1 MVPMADKLDL
11 AIAQGAPAV
20 DFSPL
25 SSLLGDYAGGRQLA
39 QKAGT
44 INAFRNGAPT
54 LTDGTPDYAAMA
66 KTYYQLGDANTGAQ
80 LANLAMQRA
89 RLQGIGD
96 QASASP
102 VSGGNSNFNSK
113 DRKSGV

>member
-1 MVPMADKLDL
+1 MADKLDL

-39 QKAGT
+39 QKTGS
-44 INAFRNGAPT
+44 INAFRHGAPT
-54 LTDGTPDYAAMA
+54 LADGTPDYAAMA

-80 LANLAMQRA
+80 LANLATQRA
-89 RLQGIGD
+89 RLQGMSGD
-96 QASASP
+96 PASAAP
-102 VSGGNSNFNSK
+102 VNGGNPNFNANPQA
-113 DRKSGV
+113 